1 MKHVLKLL
9 IAFCLWMALPLA
21 AKSQVGKT
29 NLKGAISNPQ
39 RDFFL
44 LKHQGK
50 IDTVKLNAEGKF
62 DLLIEQA
69 TANYFTI
76 DYNRQSISLYLLP
89 ADEVT
94 LSVSGVNITDARIT
108 GSSAAYCNH
117 ILQRTKEDRAF
128 SAAYPTFKMSSLP
141 AETFFSL
148 RDSVRNARLNSLAVN
163 DKTSNFI
170 TPFRESESKIYAY
183 QMGLDLINFKNQ
195 AIKSG
200 MGAMPKSI
208 EKYIDSIELNDE
220 SMAYDASY
228 KSFVLN
234 KASLEANLRYQSDSN
249 KTPAR
254 YYELVIAVIGEWVKP
269 ERNKSVLISEFMP
282 QVLKDVGTSDMT
294 SFISTLEK
302 VTNDK
307 KLLESVKRY
316 AAQYA
321 HLYAGRIAPDA
332 EFYDAEGKV
341 SKLSDYRGKVL
352 YIDTWATWC
361 GPCKREIP
369 FLKTL
374 EESYHGKNVQFIS
387 VSTDKDV
394 TAWKTFI
401 AKESMSG
408 LQLHQSQEMEK
419 TMSYLYAVNSI
430 PRFVLI
436 DEEGKI
442 ISVDAPRPSSGEEIR
457 NLIDKV
463 LND

>member
-1 MKHVLKLL
+1 MKHALTIL
-9 IAFCLWMALPLA
+9 IACCLWMALPLIA
-21 AKSQVGKT
+21 TSQVGKT

-44 LKHQGK
+44 LKHQGR
-50 IDTVKLNAEGKF
+50 IDTVKLSAEGKF

-69 TANYFTI
+69 TANYFMI

-94 LSVSGVNITDARIT
+94 LSLSGVNITDAQVK
-108 GSSAAYCNH
+108 GSSAPYCNH

-128 SAAYPTFKMSSLP
+128 SAAYPTYKMSSLP

-148 RDSVRNARLNSLAVN
+148 RDSVRTARMNALGAN
-163 DKTSNFI
+163 DKTSSFI
-170 TPFRESESKIYAY
+170 TPFREAESKIYAY

-195 AIKSG
+195 AMKSG
-200 MGAMPKSI
+200 MGVMPKSI

-220 SMAYDASY
+220 SMAYDGAY

-234 KASLEANLRYQSDSN
+234 KASLEANLRYQNDPVKS
-249 KTPAR
+249 PAR
-254 YYELVIAVIGEWVKP
+254 YYELVIAVIGECVKP

-282 QVLKDVGTSDMT
+282 QVLKDVGTSDLT
-294 SFISTLEK
+294 SFISTLEN
-302 VTNDK
+302 VSNDK

-369 FLKTL
+369 YLKTL

-394 TAWKTFI
+394 TAWKAFI

-436 DEEGKI
+436 DEDGKI
-442 ISVDAPRPSSGEEIR
+442 VSVDAPRPSSGDEIR
-457 NLIDKV
+457 NSIDKV

>member
-1 MKHVLKLL
+1 MKNALKLL

-29 NLKGAISNPQ
+29 NLKGVISNPQ

-44 LKHQGK
+44 LKHQGR

-76 DYNRQSISLYLLP
+76 DYNRQSLSLYLLP

-94 LSVSGVNITDARIT
+94 LSLSGVNITDARIT
-108 GSSAAYCNH
+108 GSSAPYCNH
-117 ILQRTKEDRAF
+117 IFQRTKEDRAF
-128 SAAYPTFKMSSLP
+128 SAAYPTYKMNSLQ
-141 AETFFSL
+141 AETFYSL
-148 RDSVRNARLNSLAVN
+148 RESVRNARLNSLAAN
-163 DKTSNFI
+163 NKTSNFI
-170 TPFRESESKIYAY
+170 TPFREAESKTYAY

-195 AIKSG
+195 ASKSG

-208 EKYIDSIELNDE
+208 EKYIDSLELNDE
-220 SMAYDASY
+220 SMAYDGSY
-228 KSFVLN
+228 KTFVLN
-234 KASLEANLRYQSDSN
+234 KASLETNLRYQTDPVKS
-249 KTPAR
+249 PAV
-254 YYELVIAVIGEWVKP
+254 YYELVVAVIGEWVKP

-302 VTNDK
+302 VSNDQ

-321 HLYAGRIAPDA
+321 HLYADRIAPDA

-341 SKLSDYRGKVL
+341 SKMSDYRGKVL

-369 FLKTL
+369 YLKTL
-374 EESYHGKNVQFIS
+374 EESYHGKNIQFIS
-387 VSTDKDV
+387 VSTDKDI
-394 TAWKTFI
+394 TAWKSFI

-442 ISVDAPRPSSGEEIR
+442 VSVDAPRPSSGDEIR

>member
-1 MKHVLKLL
+1 MKHLLKLL
-9 IAFCLWMALPLA
+9 IAFCLWMALPHA
-21 AKSQVGKT
+21 ANSQVGKT
-29 NLKGAISNPQ
+29 NLKGAISKPQ

-50 IDTVKLNAEGKF
+50 TDTVKLGADGKF

-69 TANYFTI
+69 AANYFTI
-76 DYNRQSISLYLLP
+76 DYNRQSVSLYLLP
-89 ADEVT
+89 SDEIT
-94 LSVSGVNITDARIT
+94 LSLSGVNITDAQVT
-108 GSSAAYCNH
+108 GSSAPYCNH

-128 SAAYPTFKMSSLP
+128 SAAYPSYKMSSLP
-141 AETFFSL
+141 AETFYSL
-148 RDSVRNARLNSLAVN
+148 RDSVRTARMNALGAN
-163 DKTSNFI
+163 DKTSSFI
-170 TPFRESESKIYAY
+170 TPFREAESKIYVY

-195 AIKSG
+195 AMKSG
-200 MGAMPKSI
+200 MGAMPTSI

-220 SMAYDASY
+220 SMAYDGAY

-234 KASLEANLRYQSDSN
+234 KASLEANLRYQTDPVKS
-249 KTPAR
+249 PAR
-254 YYELVIAVIGEWVKP
+254 YYELVVAVIGEWVKP
-269 ERNKSVLISEFMP
+269 ERNKSVIISEFMP
-282 QVLKDVGTSDMT
+282 QVLKDVGTSDLT

-302 VTNDK
+302 VSNDK

-316 AAQYA
+316 ASQYA
-321 HLYAGRIAPDA
+321 HLYAGRVAPDA

-369 FLKTL
+369 YLKTL

-387 VSTDKDV
+387 VSTDKDL
-394 TAWKTFI
+394 TAWKSFI
-401 AKESMSG
+401 AKESMTG

-430 PRFVLI
+430 PRFVII
-436 DEEGKI
+436 DENGKI
-442 ISVDAPRPSSGEEIR
+442 VSVDAPRPSSTEDVHKM
-457 NLIDKV
+457 IDGV

>member
-1 MKHVLKLL
+1 MKHLLKLL

-21 AKSQVGKT
+21 ANSQVGKT
-29 NLKGAISNPQ
+29 NLKGAISKPQ

-50 IDTVKLNAEGKF
+50 TDTVKLSADGKF

-69 TANYFTI
+69 AANYFTI
-76 DYNRQSISLYLLP
+76 DYNRQSVSLYLLP
-89 ADEVT
+89 SDEIT
-94 LSVSGVNITDARIT
+94 LSLSGVNITDAQVT
-108 GSSAAYCNH
+108 GSSAPYCNH

-128 SAAYPTFKMSSLP
+128 SAAYPSFKMSSLP
-141 AETFFSL
+141 AETFYSL
-148 RDSVRNARLNSLAVN
+148 RDSVRTARMNSLAVN
-163 DKTSNFI
+163 DKTNSFI
-170 TPFRESESKIYAY
+170 TPFREAESKIYAY

-195 AIKSG
+195 AMKSG

-208 EKYIDSIELNDE
+208 EKFIDSIELNDE
-220 SMAYDASY
+220 SMAYDGAY

-234 KASLEANLRYQSDSN
+234 KASLEANLRYQNDPVKS
-249 KTPAR
+249 PAR
-254 YYELVIAVIGEWVKP
+254 YYELVIGVIGEWVKP

-282 QVLKDVGTSDMT
+282 QVLKDVGTSDLT

-302 VTNDK
+302 VSNDK

-369 FLKTL
+369 YLKTL
-374 EESYHGKNVQFIS
+374 EEAYHGKNVQFIS

-394 TAWKTFI
+394 TAWKSFI

-442 ISVDAPRPSSGEEIR
+442 VSVDAARPSSGEEIR
-457 NLIDKV
+457 NTIDKV

>member
-1 MKHVLKLL
+1 
-9 IAFCLWMALPLA
+9 
-21 AKSQVGKT
+21 
-29 NLKGAISNPQ
+29 
-39 RDFFL
+39 
-44 LKHQGK
+44 
-50 IDTVKLNAEGKF
+50 
-62 DLLIEQA
+62 
-69 TANYFTI
+69 
-76 DYNRQSISLYLLP
+76 LLP
-89 ADEVT
+89 SDEIT
-94 LSVSGVNITDARIT
+94 LSLSGVNITDAQVT
-108 GSSAAYCNH
+108 GSSAPYCNH

-128 SAAYPTFKMSSLP
+128 SAAYPSYKMSSLP
-141 AETFFSL
+141 AETFYSL
-148 RDSVRNARLNSLAVN
+148 RDSVRTARMNALGANNKTNS
-163 DKTSNFI
+163 FI
-170 TPFRESESKIYAY
+170 TPFREAESKIYAY

-195 AIKSG
+195 ALKSG
-200 MGAMPKSI
+200 MSAMPKSI
-208 EKYIDSIELNDE
+208 EKFIDSIELSDE
-220 SMAYDASY
+220 SMAYDGAY

-234 KASLEANLRYQSDSN
+234 KASLEANLRYQTDPVKS
-249 KTPAR
+249 PAR
-254 YYELVIAVIGEWVKP
+254 YYELVVAVIGEWVKP
-269 ERNKSVLISEFMP
+269 ERNKSVIISEFMP
-282 QVLKDVGTSDMT
+282 QVLKDVGTSDLT

-302 VTNDK
+302 VSNDQ

-321 HLYAGRIAPDA
+321 HLYAGRVAPDA

-369 FLKTL
+369 YLKTL

-394 TAWKTFI
+394 TAWKSFI
-401 AKESMSG
+401 AKESMTG

-436 DEEGKI
+436 DENGKI
-442 ISVDAPRPSSGEEIR
+442 VSVDAPRPSSTEDIHKM
-457 NLIDKV
+457 IDGV

>member
-1 MKHVLKLL
+1 
-9 IAFCLWMALPLA
+9 MALPLIA
-21 AKSQVGKT
+21 TSQVGKT

-44 LKHQGK
+44 LKHQGR

-69 TANYFTI
+69 TANYFII

-89 ADEVT
+89 ADELT
-94 LSVSGVNITDARIT
+94 LSLSGVNITDAQVT
-108 GSSAAYCNH
+108 GSSAPYCNH

-128 SAAYPTFKMSSLP
+128 SAAYPSFKMSSLQ

-148 RDSVRNARLNSLAVN
+148 RDSVRTARMNALGAN
-163 DKTSNFI
+163 DKTSSFI
-170 TPFRESESKIYAY
+170 TPFRDAESKIYAY

-195 AIKSG
+195 AMKSG

-208 EKYIDSIELNDE
+208 EKFIDSIELNDE
-220 SMAYDASY
+220 SMAYDGAY

-234 KASLEANLRYQSDSN
+234 KASLEANLRYQNDPVKS
-249 KTPAR
+249 PAR

-282 QVLKDVGTSDMT
+282 QILKDVGTSDLT

-302 VTNDK
+302 VSNDT

-369 FLKTL
+369 YLKTL
-374 EESYHGKNVQFIS
+374 EEAYHGKNVQFIS

-394 TAWKTFI
+394 TAWKSFI

-442 ISVDAPRPSSGEEIR
+442 VSVDAPRPSSGEEIR
-457 NLIDKV
+457 NTIDKV

>member
-1 MKHVLKLL
+1 MKHLLKLL
-9 IAFCLWMALPLA
+9 IAFCLWMALPHA
-21 AKSQVGKT
+21 ANSQVGKT
-29 NLKGAISNPQ
+29 NLKGAISKPQ

-50 IDTVKLNAEGKF
+50 TDTVKLGADGKF
-62 DLLIEQA
+62 DLLIDQA
-69 TANYFTI
+69 AANYFTI
-76 DYNRQSISLYLLP
+76 DYNRQSVSLYLLP
-89 ADEVT
+89 SDEIT
-94 LSVSGVNITDARIT
+94 LSLSGVNITDAQVT
-108 GSSAAYCNH
+108 GSSAPYCNH

-128 SAAYPTFKMSSLP
+128 SAAYPSYKMSSLP
-141 AETFFSL
+141 AETFYSL
-148 RDSVRNARLNSLAVN
+148 RDSVRTARISSLAVN
-163 DKTSNFI
+163 DKTNSFI
-170 TPFRESESKIYAY
+170 TPFREAESKIYSY

-195 AIKSG
+195 AMKSG
-200 MGAMPKSI
+200 MSAMPKSI
-208 EKYIDSIELNDE
+208 EKFIDSIELSDE
-220 SMAYDASY
+220 SMAYDGAY

-234 KASLEANLRYQSDSN
+234 KASLEANLRYQTDPVKS
-249 KTPAR
+249 PAR
-254 YYELVIAVIGEWVKP
+254 YYELVVAVIGEWVKP
-269 ERNKSVLISEFMP
+269 ERNKSVIISEFMP
-282 QVLKDVGTSDMT
+282 QVLKDVGTSDLT

-302 VTNDK
+302 VSNDQ

-321 HLYAGRIAPDA
+321 HLYAGRVAPDA

-341 SKLSDYRGKVL
+341 SKLSDYSGKVL

-394 TAWKTFI
+394 TAWKSFI
-401 AKESMSG
+401 AKESMTG

-430 PRFVLI
+430 PRFVII
-436 DEEGKI
+436 DENGKI
-442 ISVDAPRPSSGEEIR
+442 VSVDAPRPSSTEDVHKM
-457 NLIDKV
+457 IDGV

>member
-1 MKHVLKLL
+1 MKHLLKLL
-9 IAFCLWMALPLA
+9 IACCLWMALPLA
-21 AKSQVGKT
+21 ANSQVGKT
-29 NLKGAISNPQ
+29 NLKGVISKPQ

-50 IDTVKLNAEGKF
+50 TDTVKLGTDGKF

-69 TANYFTI
+69 AANYFTI

-89 ADEVT
+89 SDEIT
-94 LSVSGVNITDARIT
+94 LLLSGVNITDAQVT
-108 GSSAAYCNH
+108 GSSAPYCNH

-128 SAAYPTFKMSSLP
+128 TAAYPSYKMSSLP

-148 RDSVRNARLNSLAVN
+148 RDSVRNMRLNSLAVN
-163 DKTSNFI
+163 DKTSSFI
-170 TPFRESESKIYAY
+170 TPFRETESKIYAY

-195 AIKSG
+195 AMKSG

-208 EKYIDSIELNDE
+208 EKFINSIELNEE
-220 SMAYDASY
+220 SMAYDGAY

-234 KASLEANLRYQSDSN
+234 KASLEANLRYQNDPAKS
-249 KTPAR
+249 PAR
-254 YYELVIAVIGEWVKP
+254 YYELVVAVIGEWVKP
-269 ERNKSVLISEFMP
+269 ERNKSVLISDFMP
-282 QVLKDVGTSDMT
+282 QVLKDVGTSDLT

-302 VTNDK
+302 VSNDQ

-369 FLKTL
+369 YLKTL
-374 EESYHGKNVQFIS
+374 EESYHSKNVQFIS

-394 TAWKTFI
+394 TAWKSFI
-401 AKESMSG
+401 SKESMTG

-436 DEEGKI
+436 DEAGKI
-442 ISVDAPRPSSGEEIR
+442 VSVDAPRPSSTEDIHK
-457 NLIDKV
+457 LIDGV